1 MLPSSQNV
9 KFFCQNH
16 RVVELAKLVSE
27 CRLQFCNWFPFW
39 IWSLRNK
46 IAIYCNCPIQV
57 PTGTLKGSE
66 TKTQPSFHIG
76 ILLDL
81 SSKSD
86 CLRRFAIE
94 NSVFFCPSWLL
105 KPSCMW
111 CTSVPQMTPPVK
123 HIQWMWWKYIHSRN
137 DPGVYV
143 TTMSFV
149 GKQSVY
155 LIWLSL
161 LIRLVYIW
169 QCYNVDF
176 HSHLI
181 DFRSWPRCCRAN
193 CKAWPSCSKRSG
205 RHPWSSIQTQT

>member
-1 MLPSSQNV
+1 
-9 KFFCQNH
+9 
-16 RVVELAKLVSE
+16 
-27 CRLQFCNWFPFW
+27 
-39 IWSLRNK
+39 
-46 IAIYCNCPIQV
+46 
-57 PTGTLKGSE
+57 
-66 TKTQPSFHIG
+66 
-76 ILLDL
+76 
-81 SSKSD
+81 
-86 CLRRFAIE
+86 
-94 NSVFFCPSWLL
+94 VFFCPSWLL